1 MHKEL
6 IYFLYKTG
14 SSPVTIRSYV
24 NVSSNRASLG
34 KLDMVFCCCCWFFL
48 FCFCLEI
55 SLKMIL
61 IWSTDQNWGRSWSL
75 ICAFHCFHS
84 NNGTRYS
91 VSSQERGSLC
101 VSGHPFGRVKQH
113 VFEQCNWYWDYNGF
127 LFLGNVVI
135 CNKLIVF
142 HCRAVRKNIYIYIY
156 LF

>member
-14 SSPVTIRSYV
+14 SSPVTSRSYV

-34 KLDMVFCCCCWFFL
+34 KLDMGFFL
-48 FCFCLEI
+48 FVCFCLGI

-135 CNKLIVF
+135 CNKLMVF
-142 HCRAVRKNIYIYIY
+142 HCRAVRNIYI
-156 LF
+156 LTSS